1 MAFIKTLSEETAGK
15 IAAGEIIE
23 KPENIVKELI
33 ENSLDAGATRVSLIV
48 QNGGKKYIKIKDNG
62 VGIPANEIALA
73 TRNYSTSKIS
83 NFNDIEKIKTLGFRG
98 EALAS
103 IKSVSRLTII
113 SRHEKD
119 DMGKEMVWEGNKLLK
134 DIPVSREVGT
144 TVIVERLFFNLPARM
159 KFLSSDSAELRRISA
174 LVQKFSLSFPEVG
187 MVLSGN
193 GRDIISYNSS
203 TLNERVE
210 AVIGSRIFPYLNYF
224 DIERDHF
231 RLYGYVSSPEVT
243 RGNRTLQHFFVN
255 HRHIV
260 SKVMGYALR
269 RAYES
274 VIPYNR
280 FPVAVLF
287 LEIPPDLIDV
297 NVHPTKSEI
306 RFKNDKDIH
315 SLIYSSVREIVKGK
329 KTVSF
334 QEKVESV
341 YRSIFPGEE
350 EVEKVSGKTKQ
361 LSKTVTSIENYRTD
375 KIGSID
381 IGKGGGVLRESPES
395 LFEKSGEES
404 GEERLF
410 KSTKLYWQLHDSYIL
425 IQIRG
430 GMVIIDQHA
439 AHERILYNKA
449 KMNLAGEKPT
459 IQSLLF
465 PATIELTPG
474 EYKKF
479 EDYSE
484 ILPRI
489 GFEVE
494 PFGMRTIVVR
504 GIPAGVKNWNE
515 GLLLR
520 DILGEIGRDKTEL
533 EEILK
538 QYACHSAIRFGQKL
552 NHQEMESLVDQLFA
566 TDYPF
571 TCPHG
576 RPTILRVNLSD
587 LEKRFNRT
595 AFTEK

>member
-1 MAFIKTLSEETAGK
+1 
-15 IAAGEIIE
+15 
-23 KPENIVKELI
+23 
-33 ENSLDAGATRVSLIV
+33 
-48 QNGGKKYIKIKDNG
+48 
-62 VGIPANEIALA
+62 
-73 TRNYSTSKIS
+73 
-83 NFNDIEKIKTLGFRG
+83 
-98 EALAS
+98 
-103 IKSVSRLTII
+103 
-113 SRHEKD
+113 
-119 DMGKEMVWEGNKLLK
+119 
-134 DIPVSREVGT
+134 
-144 TVIVERLFFNLPARM
+144 M
-159 KFLSSDSAELRRISA
+159 KFLSSDSTELRRISA

-187 MVLSGN
+187 MVLRGN
-193 GRDIISYNSS
+193 GRDIISYHSS

-210 AVIGSRIFPYLNYF
+210 AVIGSRIFPDLNYF

-243 RGNRTLQHFFVN
+243 RGNRTLQFFFVN
-255 HRHIV
+255 HRNIV
-260 SKVMGYALR
+260 SKVMVYALR

-287 LEIPPDLIDV
+287 LEITPDLIDV

-306 RFKNDKDIH
+306 RFRNDKDIH
-315 SLIYSSVREIVKGK
+315 SLIFSSVREIVKGK
-329 KTVSF
+329 KTISF
-334 QEKVESV
+334 QDKVESV

-350 EVEKVSGKTKQ
+350 KTEKFSSKTKQ
-361 LSKTVTSIENYRTD
+361 PLETVTSIENYRTD
-375 KIGSID
+375 KMGSID
-381 IGKGGGVLRESPES
+381 TGKGGGVLRESPES

-404 GEERLF
+404 PF

-449 KMNLAGEKPT
+449 KMNLAGENPT

-465 PATIELTPG
+465 PATIELTHG

-595 AFTEK
+595 ALTEK